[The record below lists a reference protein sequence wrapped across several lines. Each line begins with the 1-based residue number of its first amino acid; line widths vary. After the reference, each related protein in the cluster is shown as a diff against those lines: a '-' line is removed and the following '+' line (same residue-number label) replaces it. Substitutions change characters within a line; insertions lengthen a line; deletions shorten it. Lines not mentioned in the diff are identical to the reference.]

1 MPFDDT
7 ECPFDDEVCIFAE
20 EGRFYMGNGR
30 WNVACSGDPDNCPFH
45 RLEDEF
51 S

>member
-1 MPFDDT
+1 MPFEDT
-7 ECPFDDEVCIFAE
+7 ECPFDDEVCVFAE
-20 EGRFYMGNGR
+20 EGHFYMGNGR